1 MKKARLLFF
10 ALIMLCGA
18 GAAFADDYY
27 MPVGQGPYY
36 NPYNGMWVVSLP
48 PPPPMVSVP
57 WYVRDDYDDYL
68 EDYYGC
74 ILGYEDWSFTCRYW
88 RKYAE
93 KHNLY
98 SPTPPQQTPA
108 VNGAAPQGAYPAYPG
123 VQAPAAPY
131 PGGQAQAPDA
141 QAANPAAQPQ
151 SANAPQTAPVQTGVQ

>member
-1 MKKARLLFF
+1 MKKARLLLFV
-10 ALIMLCGA
+10 LIMLCGA
-18 GAAFADDYY
+18 GAAFADDFY
-27 MPVGQGPYY
+27 MPPGPGPYY

-74 ILGYEDWSFTCRYW
+74 ILGYEEWSFTCSYW

-98 SPTPPQQTPA
+98 SATPPQQNAAT
-108 VNGAAPQGAYPAYPG
+108 NGSATQGAYLAYPVPAYPYG
-123 VQAPAAPY
+123 YAVPASNAPAA
-131 PGGQAQAPDA
+131 AP
-141 QAANPAAQPQ
+141 
-151 SANAPQTAPVQTGVQ
+151 TAPSQSTNAVQDAPLCE